1 MIPVENLGA
10 AMDVYRMEFNESE
23 NPWAPTAAVAEINAR
38 TGSRL
43 ELIGLD
49 EQTGGTSSAAYV
61 RWPDGR
67 ECALT
72 RTTIPI
78 DWMRRTA
85 EVLSAL
91 RAEGLPV
98 PRHDLVM
105 ELSDGRLAVL
115 QERLPGRPLKRVESI
130 DIDAMVTAN
139 DQFADVLANRR
150 DLPELP
156 RVMHHS
162 VDDRVKCK
170 TLETYSNRSRR
181 LLEQIQE
188 IVRVSP
194 QDMPGGGLVHPD
206 FGLGNVLFD
215 ESRRVT
221 GVVDWNGGA
230 TAGDHRFALMKL
242 SLNMA
247 AEGEVYGVQ
256 SESRERLDAIMKTI
270 EPELLRLYWAQ
281 WTLCNVFHA
290 IDNGFPTQRVE
301 EELTLGENRLY

>member
-1 MIPVENLGA
+1 
-10 AMDVYRMEFNESE
+10 MDVYRMEFTESE
-23 NPWAPTAAVAEINAR
+23 NHWAPTAAVAEINAR

-49 EQTGGTSSAAYV
+49 DQTGGTSSAAYV

-72 RTTIPI
+72 RTNIPI

-91 RAEGLPV
+91 RSEGLPV

-105 ELSDGRLAVL
+105 HLSDGRLAVL
-115 QERLPGRPLKRVESI
+115 QERLPGRPLKRVQSI
-130 DIDAMVTAN
+130 DIDAMVAAN

-156 RVMHHS
+156 CVTHLR
-162 VDDRVKCK
+162 VDDRFRYK
-170 TLETYSNRSRR
+170 TLETYSDRSRR
-181 LLEQIQE
+181 LLEQIQN
-188 IVRVSP
+188 IVRTSP
-194 QDMPGGGLVHPD
+194 EDIPGGGLVHPD
-206 FGLGNVLFD
+206 FGLGSVLFV

-256 SESRERLDAIMKTI
+256 SESHKRLEAVMKTI
-270 EPELLRLYWAQ
+270 EPALLRLYWAQ
-281 WTLCNVFHA
+281 WTLSSVFHA
-290 IDNGFPTQRVE
+290 IDNGFPPQRVDE
-301 EELTLGENRLY
+301 EVTLGENRLA